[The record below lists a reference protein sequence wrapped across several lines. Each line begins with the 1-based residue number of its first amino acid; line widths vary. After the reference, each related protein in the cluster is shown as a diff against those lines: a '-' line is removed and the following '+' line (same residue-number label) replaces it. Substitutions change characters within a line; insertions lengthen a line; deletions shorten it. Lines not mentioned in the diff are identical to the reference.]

1 MSQQQPNAAKIESMP
16 PGVADGTTPSELQA
30 RPEVSVIDLATV
42 QKPGQVC
49 LQLLSANQT
58 AAPTII
64 IATSR
69 EVAAGINRIAKRPIK
84 EVTPTGAVPY
94 RLSQGITVDTDRL
107 IVQDVNMERPDVEL
121 VAGEG
126 TTLNW
131 DNTSVTLPPNEEP
144 TQLPEGV
151 CTAREEDGQWIIE
164 TLDGASVRTVNSR
177 EELDES
183 HTVLK
188 DWVCPTQVSY
198 RHGISLYFAVQQN
211 ADQLREHTE
220 PTTDQPQDSVE
231 TLEEFIHQATVE
243 SAGDS
248 LECSRVLEAFNN
260 WLGADRRVSKAAFT
274 KRLQHTA
281 WETVEITSELGRQR
295 MIQDHTW
302 RYIHS
307 N

>member
-1 MSQQQPNAAKIESMP
+1 MLEPNKTATETTDRSIEHNPKPDARVIRRKAIRHPGRLCQLFERQSQSIN
-16 PGVADGTTPSELQA
+16 
-30 RPEVSVIDLATV
+30 
-42 QKPGQVC
+42 
-49 LQLLSANQT
+49 
-58 AAPTII
+58 PTII

-94 RLSQGITVDTDRL
+94 RLSQGLTVDTDRL
-107 IVQDVNMERPDVEL
+107 VVQDVNMERPDVEL

-126 TTLNW
+126 TFINW
-131 DNTSVTLPPNEEP
+131 NDTSVTLPPNEEP
-144 TQLPEGV
+144 AQLPEGV

-164 TLDGASVRTVNSR
+164 TLDGASVRTVDSR
-177 EELDES
+177 AELDES
-183 HTVLK
+183 YTVLR

-198 RHGISLYFAVQQN
+198 RHAISLYYTVQ
-211 ADQLREHTE
+211 AEQLREHTE
-220 PTTDQPQDSVE
+220 PTADQPQESVE
-231 TLEEFIHQATVE
+231 TLKEFIHQATVE

-281 WETVEITSELGRQR
+281 WETVETTTERGVQR